1 MDVPRPPGRGMLRD
15 MANPAPVTLVVGDEE
30 FLADRAVGSIVAAV
44 RAENPGAELHDLQGS
59 KVEPGS

>member
-1 MDVPRPPGRGMLRD
+1 MLRD

-44 RAENPGAELHDLQGS
+44 RAEDPGAELHDLQGS
-59 KVEPGS
+59 KVEPGR